1 MGHAPELISVSRLLP
16 HYRFSYALTI
26 LVYPQT
32 DNIGLGLK
40 GRVQHQ
46 YLQLREKFR
55 LQEDVLV

>member
-1 MGHAPELISVSRLLP
+1 MGHAPELISVSWLLP
-16 HYRFSYALTI
+16 RYRFSYALTI

-32 DNIGLGLK
+32 DNIALELK